1 MHGMAKDFDGWN
13 EAKKQTDRLPF
24 TNYVHIRE
32 VWWCALGVNIGREEN
47 GSEDS
52 FERPVLIVNKFNRD
66 MVLVIPLTTSLKRT
80 PYHVVFPYSAGE
92 VAAVLSQLR
101 LVSTKRLKRRMFR
114 IPDPLFDEIRS
125 ALQRMIGSGR

>member
-1 MHGMAKDFDGWN
+1 MTKDFDGWN
-13 EAKKQTDRLPF
+13 EAKKQIDRLPF

-47 GSEDS
+47 GSKGF

-80 PYHVVFPYSAGE
+80 PYHIVVPHSGGE
-92 VAAVLSQLR
+92 AAAVLSQLR

-125 ALQRMIGSGR
+125 AVQRMIGSGR